1 MKWWRTTVSTLAIA
15 VSVSNIPST
24 INVDQEFSADINL
37 DCTTC
42 GTSYLRGVFFY
53 PETSYDYLGFTLNN
67 GNEWINLSSSNCG
80 SYYKIESGGFEGK
93 LNFKF
98 DAEKPTGPY
107 YFRILRYTP
116 SCGSPSNDNK
126 SNSIATSVIGPTPTP
141 TPTFAPTPT
150 PTPTPA
156 PTPTPRPS
164 PTPTPTPRPT
174 PTPKSSPTPTPK
186 PTPTPTPTP
195 TPKPTSVPVSSFEP
209 LPSNTPIPSPQIL
222 SSSAERPAT
231 NWWAIILTILGGIV
245 FIASVGLIIKQ
256 YVHPPPD

>member
-53 PETSYDYLGFTLNN
+53 PETSYDYLGFTL
-67 GNEWINLSSSNCG
+67 
-80 SYYKIESGGFEGK
+80 
-93 LNFKF
+93 KF

-245 FIASVGLIIKQ
+245 FIASVGLIIRE